1 MADRAA
7 IVTGASSGIGLA
19 VARMLAHEGYAVT
32 LAARR
37 PGKLQAAFDDLL
49 GEGLEVQQ
57 VAANLAREE
66 EVVRVV
72 AAHRDA
78 YGRLDVLVN
87 NAGVGMGA
95 PIGEMPTKRMDL
107 MLETNLRAPALF
119 YREALPMLTAAGA
132 EHRNALVVN
141 TASIAG
147 KRGAPW
153 LSIYSATKFALVGL
167 TQAMN
172 RELNSLGIKS
182 TALCP
187 AWVDTAMADFVKDN
201 LTPAS
206 MIQTA
211 DIVAAVRMLLE
222 LSPGCV
228 VPEIM
233 FELPGGEPLEAM
245 FK

>member
-19 VARMLAHEGYAVT
+19 VARMLGEDGYAVT
-32 LAARR
+32 MAARR
-37 PGKLQAAFDDLL
+37 PNKLQAAYEELRGD
-49 GEGLEVQQ
+49 GLEVRH
-57 VAANLAREE
+57 VAANLMEE
-66 EVVRVV
+66 EDVARVV
-72 AAHRDA
+72 AGHEEA
-78 YGRLDVLVN
+78 YGRLDLLMN
-87 NAGVGMGA
+87 NAGVGIGS
-95 PIGEMPTKRMDL
+95 PIGELSTKRMDL
-107 MLETNLRAPALF
+107 MLGTNLRAAALF
-119 YREALPMLTAAGA
+119 YREALPMLSAAGA

-167 TQAMN
+167 TQSMN
-172 RELNSLGIKS
+172 RELHSLGIKS

-187 AWVDTAMADFVKDN
+187 AFVNTEMADFVKDA
-201 LTPAS
+201 LPAEE

-211 DIVAAVRMLLE
+211 DIAAAVRMLLA

-228 VPEIM
+228 IPEIM
-233 FELPGGEPLEAM
+233 FELPGGGQLEAM
-245 FK
+245 I